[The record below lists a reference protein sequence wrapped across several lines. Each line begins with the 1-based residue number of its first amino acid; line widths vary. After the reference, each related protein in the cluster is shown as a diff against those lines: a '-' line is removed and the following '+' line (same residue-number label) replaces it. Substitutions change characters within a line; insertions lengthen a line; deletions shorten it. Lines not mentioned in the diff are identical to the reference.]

1 MLLSC
6 KIVSERSER
15 FSNLPWITGRF
26 SAFFTAPRFENRGAN
41 IYGLAIHFSHPA
53 MPIFQ
58 ADTRKLPFS
67 LFVCLF
73 FFSAKTVFTCN
84 RSGRISS
91 SPKGKGHER
100 DITAN
105 VHFNFAPTS
114 SCEITNLGLVRK
126 QKAGTVV
133 TSVGKTTRSRL
144 SLNGVH
150 DGRLPRRFLLLGAHL
165 KTVIR
170 LIYVL
175 NLRLC
180 LFSFRQ
186 NAR

>member
-1 MLLSC
+1 
-6 KIVSERSER
+6 
-15 FSNLPWITGRF
+15 
-26 SAFFTAPRFENRGAN
+26 
-41 IYGLAIHFSHPA
+41 

-58 ADTRKLPFS
+58 ADTRKLPFW

-165 KTVIR
+165 KTVSR